1 MGRNWRNGNHCFK
14 EFGVQE
20 ANASRKRDVQLG
32 NVFKFSN
39 TDILKLFFNFL
50 LLSNLI
56 CLNKQTLHFMLR
68 VLQKLFIFSIPPR
81 VL

>member
-32 NVFKFSN
+32 FIQGH
-39 TDILKLFFNFL
+39 TLIALK
-50 LLSNLI
+50 NLYRAY
-56 CLNKQTLHFMLR
+56 LESLVNQ
-68 VLQKLFIFSIPPR
+68 S
-81 VL
+81 